1 MFLWHINKPKN
12 SLNISFFY
20 VALRIKTSLRNI
32 ENEKY
37 LIKWRNQKLK
47 YSKRR
52 DSNWLSI
59 GVFLCWKWQIK
70 PGFMAKWHVRGDIC
84 NQKKQLKRRENV
96 FATQHY
102 FLRKKNSTTVWD
114 RFSLKM
120 INQQTMS
127 TLNFAC
133 PLLENGIFRRQCWLR
148 YLFLQMFW
156 LGVICASTHCAI
168 SYNLCI
174 VPCFWGSF
182 KDTACQKT

>member
-1 MFLWHINKPKN
+1 MFLWHINKPKK

-20 VALRIKTSLRNI
+20 VALRIKTSLRKI

-37 LIKWRNQKLK
+37 LIKWRNRKLK

-59 GVFLCWKWQIK
+59 GVFWCWKWQIK

-102 FLRKKNSTTVWD
+102 FLRKKTVLQFEFVFLSRWLTDKPCPSWILPVLYWKMVYFGDNVDWDICSCRCSDWVLYVLQPIALSHTTCV
-114 RFSLKM
+114 
-120 INQQTMS
+120 
-127 TLNFAC
+127 
-133 PLLENGIFRRQCWLR
+133 
-148 YLFLQMFW
+148 
-156 LGVICASTHCAI
+156 
-168 SYNLCI
+168 
-174 VPCFWGSF
+174 
-182 KDTACQKT
+182 